1 MTNRGPN
8 DQSPDPPEH
17 WTETA
22 LSDAWESLVR
32 GNPADAPETETFVR
46 SVVED
51 LAAIDHVPP
60 LSPVRR
66 ERIWGDMMAAVAVP
80 RSPVTIPVSHDSSP
94 NGRVSIVPPQVAPL
108 PVRSSRL
115 VAILATAALV
125 LLGLAVVLLA
135 DEGIRHRG
143 EERGG
148 APAVLPAIPNDPVA
162 FVWQSRGTSDPLQT
176 RGSTEAQTPLID
188 PYHLAIDPHGNLWVP
203 DTRSNR
209 FQILAPDG
217 TLRQAWGSTG
227 RDEGEFNFF
236 NLALRNENGGGAA
249 AFDAAGNLYVADPGN
264 FRIQKFG
271 PDLRYLTAWGS
282 KGEGEGQFLSL
293 TDLAIDGQA
302 NIYALDA
309 LRSQVQVFDA
319 NGEFLRSWGTRGV
332 NDGEFLTPY
341 GLAVATDGTVVVADT
356 GNHRLQQ
363 FSSEGTVLAVWGGMG
378 TEAAMFREPDDVA
391 IDAEGRIF
399 VTDTSNNR
407 VQILDANGQFLAE
420 WGEWGSN
427 PGQFITPTGIALD
440 ELGDV
445 YVSEAGDAN
454 ERVQKFRLLPP
465 LGP

>member
-8 DQSPDPPEH
+8 DQSTHPPEH
-17 WTETA
+17 WTETV
-22 LSDAWESLVR
+22 LSDTWEALVR
-32 GNPADAPETETFVR
+32 GNPDEAPETEAFVR
-46 SVVED
+46 GVVED
-51 LAAIDHVPP
+51 LAAIDNVPP
-60 LSPVRR
+60 LSPARR
-66 ERIWGDMMAAVAVP
+66 ERIWDGMMAAVAAP
-80 RSPVTIPVSHDSSP
+80 RSPVTIPSGHDSSP
-94 NGRVSIVPPQVAPL
+94 NGRVSMVPPQVAPL
-108 PVRSSRL
+108 PARSSRL
-115 VAILATAALV
+115 VAILATAALI
-125 LLGLAVVLLA
+125 LLGFVVVLLA
-135 DEGIRHRG
+135 SPGIRQRG
-143 EERGG
+143 AERGG
-148 APAVLPAIPNDPVA
+148 APAVLPAIPDEPVV
-162 FVWQSRGTSDPLQT
+162 FVWESRGTPDPLQT
-176 RGSTEAQTPLID
+176 RGSTDAQTPLID

-217 TLRQAWGSTG
+217 TLTQAWGSTG

-236 NLALRNENGGGAA
+236 DIALRNENGGGAA

-271 PDLRYLTAWGS
+271 PDLRFLTSWGS

-293 TDLAIDGQA
+293 TDLAIDGQGR
-302 NIYALDA
+302 IYALDA
-309 LRSQVQVFDA
+309 VRSTVQVFDA
-319 NGEFLRSWGTRGV
+319 NGEFLRSWGARGV

-363 FSSEGTVLAVWGGMG
+363 FSSEGTVLAVWGEMG
-378 TEAAMFREPDDVA
+378 TQAAMFREPDDVA

-420 WGEWGSN
+420 WGERGSK
-427 PGQFITPTGIALD
+427 PSQFITPTGIALD
-440 ELGDV
+440 EVGDV

>member
-8 DQSPDPPEH
+8 DQSPHPPEH
-17 WTETA
+17 RTETA
-22 LSDAWESLVR
+22 LSDAWEALVR
-32 GNPADAPETETFVR
+32 GELTATPETVAFVR
-46 SVVED
+46 GVVED
-51 LAAIDHVPP
+51 LATIDHVPP

-66 ERIWGDMMAAVAVP
+66 ERIWEDMMAAVAVP
-80 RSPVTIPVSHDSSP
+80 RSPVTIPMSHGSSP
-94 NGRVSIVPPQVAPL
+94 NGRVFMAPPRVARL
-108 PVRSSRL
+108 PVRSPRL

-125 LLGLAVVLLA
+125 LLGFAVFLLA
-135 DEGIRHRG
+135 NPGVRQRSD
-143 EERGG
+143 ERGG
-148 APAVLPAIPNDPVA
+148 DPVMLPAVPNEPVA
-162 FVWQSRGTSDPLQT
+162 FVWESRGTPDPLQP
-176 RGSTEAQTPLID
+176 RGSTDAQTPLID

-203 DTRSNR
+203 DTRTNR

-217 TLRQAWGSTG
+217 TLRQAWGSKG
-227 RDEGEFNFF
+227 RDEGEFNFL
-236 NLALRNENGGGAA
+236 NVAMTNEHGAGAA

-271 PDLRYLTAWGS
+271 PDLRFLTAWGS
-282 KGEGEGQFLSL
+282 KGEGEGQFLGL
-293 TDLAIDGQA
+293 TDLAIDDQG
-302 NIYALDA
+302 NVFALDA
-309 LRSQVQVFDA
+309 LRSTVQVFDA
-319 NGEFLRSWGTRGV
+319 NGEFLRSWGSRGV

-363 FSSEGTVLAVWGGMG
+363 FSSEGTVLAVWGLMG
-378 TEAAMFREPDDVA
+378 TQAAMFREPDDVA
-391 IDAEGRIF
+391 IDVEGRIF

-420 WGEWGSN
+420 WGERGSK

-440 ELGDV
+440 EVGDV